1 MKPLDVSPYR
11 NIVILTGA
19 GVSAAS
25 GLGTYRGPGGLWEQA
40 DIARIAHADN
50 LPGTLPDLWRLYRE
64 RRRRALQAG
73 PNAAHR
79 ALAALER
86 RWRGADGRSITLV
99 TQNVDGLHG
108 RAGSQNVIEMH
119 GSAFRTRCTNP
130 RCSLPAF
137 PDEALYDEVPTCAE
151 CGHPLRPDVVLFGEA
166 IPARESWLINRAMR
180 DVDLFL
186 SAGTSGVVY
195 PAAGLVQAAAHAGA
209 RTILVN
215 LEPMMAPN
223 PAFQEE
229 YLGPAEE
236 LLPALLGVPPNEH

>member
-1 MKPLDVSPYR
+1 MKPLDVSSYR

-79 ALAALER
+79 ALAAFEK

-130 RCSLPAF
+130 RCSAPAI
-137 PDEALYDEVPTCAE
+137 CRR
-151 CGHPLRPDVVLFGEA
+151 GPLRRGADLCRMRPPVAPRRGPVRRGDPGPRVVA
-166 IPARESWLINRAMR
+166 HQSSDAH
-180 DVDLFL
+180 VDLFL
-186 SAGTSGVVY
+186 SVGTSGVVY

-215 LEPMMAPN
+215 LEPMTAPN